1 MEMWQ
6 KKKKMEY
13 PDSIVRNGRAEA
25 GFTLVELLVSVGVLI
40 VLGGATYAAFKSSI
54 DVYFEAES
62 RLLMAQKCR
71 VGLAFISNDLSNMY
85 AIQEDELLSLI
96 SQDNP
101 TEMGARDVISFVTLI
116 NTDPDPFLAQL
127 NQARETTIVEQAPLV
142 SDVQRVAYYVGPN
155 LKKQSNNKT
164 TRSKIP
170 TGIESNHEHFV
181 LSRINT
187 TSIDPET
194 VIVPLFD
201 TNTLP
206 TQDNDGNPIF
216 VNVAQIID
224 GVTSFEL
231 RYSDGEEWYESWDDS
246 ETIPKSIQITI
257 TVSAETRS
265 QKHPNS
271 ETGTMTQSTMVYLSA
286 SKNFSEQS
294 TSGPQG

>member
-13 PDSIVRNGRAEA
+13 PDSIVSNGREEA

-62 RLLMAQKCR
+62 RLVMAQKCR

-142 SDVQRVAYYVGPN
+142 SDVQRVAYYLGPN

-164 TRSKIP
+164 MRSKIP
-170 TGIESNHEHFV
+170 TGLESSQEHFV

-224 GVTSFEL
+224 GVASFEL

>member
-1 MEMWQ
+1 M
-6 KKKKMEY
+6 
-13 PDSIVRNGRAEA
+13 
-25 GFTLVELLVSVGVLI
+25 
-40 VLGGATYAAFKSSI
+40 
-54 DVYFEAES
+54 
-62 RLLMAQKCR
+62 
-71 VGLAFISNDLSNMY
+71 
-85 AIQEDELLSLI
+85 
-96 SQDNP
+96 
-101 TEMGARDVISFVTLI
+101 
-116 NTDPDPFLAQL
+116 
-127 NQARETTIVEQAPLV
+127 
-142 SDVQRVAYYVGPN
+142 
-155 LKKQSNNKT
+155 
-164 TRSKIP
+164 RSKIP
-170 TGIESNHEHFV
+170 TGLESNQEHFV

-286 SKNFSEQS
+286 SKNFAEQS